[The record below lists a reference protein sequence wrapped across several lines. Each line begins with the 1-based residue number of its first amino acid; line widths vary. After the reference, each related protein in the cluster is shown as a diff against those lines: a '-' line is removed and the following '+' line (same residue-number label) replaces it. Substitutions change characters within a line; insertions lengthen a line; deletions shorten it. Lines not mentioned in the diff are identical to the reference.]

1 MEEKIITLPVNPE
14 TFEYQEYETQDVNL
28 ITLIELDTAFSESS
42 DYIEYHVYNINKE
55 LIYPLSSDS
64 SYTLYN
70 IKQGDILVNPSADLI
85 QAGFNQGS
93 YFVNYSFY
101 RERCNTNSQNR
112 LYISEISSDRTEL
125 RLDTNTNINDFSG
138 SINDFI
144 EYREEQNY
152 FVDFYLNFGNNKTVI
167 ANNIELDDDEEES
180 TILIKL
186 YEPLPEEF
194 DIKSQLWI
202 VEELNT
208 SQAYKVEFPE
218 EIIEVRDY
226 EFIKGPNYNIK
237 VIQEVGEASET
248 VSFSTLLSTP
258 QTSSLQQLN
267 SLLSDKGININVDYE
282 KFEDFVKFSS
292 ALTRLENFYYKVK
305 VIENTQNKLDQFIN
319 PTSGATT
326 ATSAFSASKASLETT
341 INSTIENFDGYE
353 YFLYFNSGSKFSWP
367 KSTSTIPYKLHTTGS
382 TDVINWLGSANES
395 LSTYGGVA
403 LSASNYDE
411 INLDRLHDTIPEYLV
426 EDSNNQNYELF
437 IDMIAQHFDNI
448 WLYTKDVTNR
458 FNADNRLDYGIS
470 KDLVADAIREFGI
483 KVYQNNYGTEDLF
496 AAFLGITPSGSSF
509 PISNITGSSPQ
520 EGQEIVT
527 TQISGSNDIIPLND
541 VNSRIYKKLYHNLPF
556 LLKSKGTMK
565 GVKALLSI
573 LGIPST
579 ILDIKEF
586 GGRIKESTVYDQ
598 PEEIFNRK
606 LKMDGLGNGRIITEF
621 VLNSKWGST
630 NNVPAN
636 VMFRF
641 QTQEVKSSGTY
652 VPPTQSLFELDGN
665 SILTLE
671 YNSGSLAS
679 GSYSGSIPSPTY
691 QYGSL
696 KLQPAGITG
705 SSTSISA
712 PFFDGGWWSVMVNYT
727 HGAPST
733 YTLYAANK
741 SSDYQLTQ
749 QVGFNATASIVNSPT
764 NWINSTA
771 ALFGWRIG
779 GSDKLYLTGSLQE
792 IRYYTKNLSEKTF
805 HDYVL
810 NPSSIQGTT
819 TNSAPEELA
828 FRGSLGGEL
837 FTSSI
842 SIHPKSSGIWATT
855 SSFASQNAFN
865 ISSSNYIPNV
875 ETVSKN
881 QVPSGIRTSKASKIQ
896 VVSSAISTGDTLST
910 YRSIQQDSSLTSKDP
925 DVKYVE
931 TTLSPQSQIDKDIIS
946 QIGYFNLGDYI
957 GDVREMDKTG
967 DNYPD
972 LDRLR
977 NSYFE
982 KYTKSY
988 DLVDFVRLV
997 NFFDNSLFKMI
1008 ENFSPSD
1015 VSLTSGVVVK
1025 QHLLERNRIKRVIPT
1040 TENITYSGSTGQ
1052 IESLGGGTG
1061 GSFERF
1067 QTSGSQYYLTQS
1079 WSEVVQTLDGPL
1091 NKVKN
1096 DQSEFYTG
1104 EFGNQFGTDVSTLET
1119 NVRGVDCSRF
1129 LNPKYSSAF
1138 TISPVFLTT
1147 SNYSKE
1153 EFLSDSLSPVEGVAW
1168 LWVGD
1173 TGVEWIK
1180 ISNTSK
1186 DGSDITSFL
1195 GELTQ
1200 LSLNLTNPKDQS
1212 GTTQDSG
1219 VYTWTLENTVVKSK
1233 FTSYKVKSVRPYNVV
1248 GADNSIQTNFN
1259 FSVTGDMI
1267 WHASSSGTP
1276 ANPVLATGVEAST
1289 PQGYFPSTTSY
1300 PTEQYFRGW
1309 NGALYLEDYN
1319 DYIDTRGTK
1328 TGNFQGF
1335 NVGAK
1340 EISRA
1345 DNLRWEDVENTLS
1358 TLPWFMIG
1366 KAGFRTQ
1373 TLFADLNGQSVR
1385 PIKLV
1390 AIKIITNP
1398 IENACGYMLAL
1409 SNVGGASN
1417 TNFIAVRHDTNA
1429 DKFTEKDGV
1438 LVIEDKTDSP
1448 NSATGTDI
1456 LFEETPIFGFN
1467 DSRYQWHEK
1476 SIIQAGAPLISLPT
1490 VSDQNRNQFPIEASS
1505 IENGKQA
1512 FLTYGF
1518 EPGKFDNIKYCAG
1531 VFDSTGNLATWNVNT
1546 KYGSIGIGNSRYV
1559 TSTFNHNH
1567 LVNDESTGT
1576 INTNIHSPLSLDN
1589 IIITEFGT
1597 KREGN
1602 ISPSVPPPSKPF
1614 SETFTTARNKV
1625 YAPSEGNTSLSK
1637 LQEDI
1642 YLSKFTVSQNS
1653 NGEIWTYNLYLHG
1666 KNNPPPAGIYTIRIT
1681 RRYNGVSFPIG
1692 THPYGGTAGVQLLT
1706 NEYDYDWKLTI
1717 PSVSYD
1723 TMILS
1728 KQPYVWSSIN
1738 EDGNWRSSNR
1748 FITNADY
1755 NKDIASVLYQN
1766 TALHYNTS
1774 TNQIEYTGIW
1784 YKAVDTKIKSSTP
1797 NLNERGG
1804 GLIPNSPNPSSFLI
1818 PSWVYNPQ
1826 HVQGEGDRFTTAP
1839 PSNGDGYEI
1848 VITDYEP

>member
-14 TFEYQEYETQDVNL
+14 TFEYQEYEAQDVNL

-42 DYIEYHVYNINKE
+42 DYIEYHVYDINKE
-55 LIYPLSSDS
+55 LIYPLSSDLPYIS
-64 SYTLYN
+64 YN
-70 IKQGDILVNPSADLI
+70 IKQGDILVNPSDDLI
-85 QAGFNQGS
+85 QAGYNQGS

-125 RLDTNTNINDFSG
+125 RLDSNT
-138 SINDFI
+138 SIVTTSRLVNDFI
-144 EYREEQNY
+144 EYRENQPY
-152 FVDFYLNFGNNKTVI
+152 FVDFILNFGNNKTVI
-167 ANNIELDDDEEES
+167 ANNIEVDDDEGLP

-202 VEELNT
+202 AEELNT

-218 EIIEVRDY
+218 EIIEVKDY
-226 EFIKGPNYNIK
+226 EFIKGPNYNIR
-237 VIQEVGEASET
+237 VVQEVGEASET

-267 SLLSDKGININVDYE
+267 SLLADKGININVDYE

-326 ATSAFSASKASLETT
+326 TTSAFSSSKASLETT

-411 INLDRLHDTIPEYLV
+411 TNLDRLHSTIPEYLV

-448 WLYTKDVTNR
+448 WLYTKDITNR

-496 AAFLGITPSGSSF
+496 AAFLGITPSGSAF

-573 LGIPST
+573 LGVPST

-606 LKMDGLGNGRIITEF
+606 LKTDGSGSGAISTGFI
-621 VLNSKWGST
+621 LNSKWGST
-630 NNVPAN
+630 NNRPAN

-652 VPPTQSLFELDGN
+652 VPPTQSLFQMDGG

-671 YNSGSLAS
+671 YNSGSLVS

-696 KLQPAGITG
+696 KLQPAGLTG

-712 PFFDGGWWSVMVNYT
+712 PFFDGGWWSVMINYA

-733 YTLYAANK
+733 YTLHAANK

-749 QVGFNATASIVNSPT
+749 QVGFNATGSIVSSPT
-764 NWINSTA
+764 NWINTTA

-819 TNSAPEELA
+819 INSAPEELA

-842 SIHPKSSGIWATT
+842 SIHPKSSGIWNTT
-855 SSFASQNAFN
+855 SSFASSN
-865 ISSSNYIPNV
+865 IFTVTGSNYVPNV

-881 QVPSGIRTSKASKIQ
+881 QVPSGIRTGKASKIQ

-957 GDVREMDKTG
+957 GDVREMDKAG

-1119 NVRGVDCSRF
+1119 NARGVDCSRF
-1129 LNPKYSSAF
+1129 TTPKYSTAF

-1153 EFLSDSLSPVEGVAW
+1153 EFLADSLSPVEGVAW

-1200 LSLNLTNPKDQS
+1200 LSLNLTNPIDQS

-1233 FTSYKVKSVRPYNVV
+1233 YTSYKVKSVRPYNVV
-1248 GADNSIQTNFN
+1248 SADNSIQTNFN

-1276 ANPVLATGVEAST
+1276 ANPVLVDQTGVEAST
-1289 PQGYFPSTTSY
+1289 PQGYFPATQAY
-1300 PTEQYFRGW
+1300 PTEQFFRGW
-1309 NGALYLEDYN
+1309 NGALYLEDYE
-1319 DYIDTRGTK
+1319 DYINSRGTK

-1345 DNLRWEDVENTLS
+1345 DSQKDDGTPNWEQIANTLS
-1358 TLPWFMIG
+1358 TLPWFMKG
-1366 KAGFRTQ
+1366 TAGFRTQ
-1373 TLFADLNGQSVR
+1373 TTFTDLNPQDPRIIYLAAIAIVARYGSGNVPLPLENTGEGCESNINFAGGSQHSSMNRIIAIPCPLTISDDDIFEIGTTRENKDKVILKAGPDFPDANSTPPTNILAEGLITRQIGGKYKWHPQSLVR
-1385 PIKLV
+1385 EGTPEILMNEGDYGIQGRSIK
-1390 AIKIITNP
+1390 N
-1398 IENACGYMLAL
+1398 
-1409 SNVGGASN
+1409 
-1417 TNFIAVRHDTNA
+1417 
-1429 DKFTEKDGV
+1429 
-1438 LVIEDKTDSP
+1438 EDKAIYRFS
-1448 NSATGTDI
+1448 NSTQGT
-1456 LFEETPIFGFN
+1456 
-1467 DSRYQWHEK
+1467 
-1476 SIIQAGAPLISLPT
+1476 IIYCPGVIPPPT
-1490 VSDQNRNQFPIEASS
+1490 S
-1505 IENGKQA
+1505 
-1512 FLTYGF
+1512 
-1518 EPGKFDNIKYCAG
+1518 
-1531 VFDSTGNLATWNVNT
+1531 LATWEVEVRSGTQSYTQRYLSPRFSQGTKWYLNPYRSDDPASLIDRTTPSLGKALGNPGYVGINNVQWREVGT
-1546 KYGSIGIGNSRYV
+1546 EYSSIGFY
-1559 TSTFNHNH
+1559 TQTTTFDRSVIYPQGRI
-1567 LVNDESTGT
+1567 LR
-1576 INTNIHSPLSLDN
+1576 PLQGDTQ
-1589 IIITEFGT
+1589 ITDLGF
-1597 KREGN
+1597 N
-1602 ISPSVPPPSKPF
+1602 
-1614 SETFTTARNKV
+1614 
-1625 YAPSEGNTSLSK
+1625 
-1637 LQEDI
+1637 I
-1642 YLSKFTVSQNS
+1642 YLSDFVPNATTGTTAYVLGDAAWGYELAFSS
-1653 NGEIWTYNLYLHG
+1653 G
-1666 KNNPPPAGIYTIRIT
+1666 
-1681 RRYNGVSFPIG
+1681 NGVLPQPGSYKFRFTELKDGTENVLQYHPLKEGSF
-1692 THPYGGTAGVQLLT
+1692 T
-1706 NEYDYDWKLTI
+1706 EYDYDTI
-1717 PSVSYD
+1717 LD
-1723 TMILS
+1723 TITVIIPNPV
-1728 KQPYVWSSIN
+1728 QPYPVQVISRNDEETIRYLNNSHLNQTVSVNNSS
-1738 EDGNWRSSNR
+1738 GMGSG
-1748 FITNADY
+1748 T
-1755 NKDIASVLYQN
+1755 NKDITLN
-1766 TALHYNTS
+1766 TKFSLVKRSGYFL
-1774 TNQIEYTGIW
+1774 TNSFVSDPPSPAFNGQKWRIELMEYT
-1784 YKAVDTKIKSSTP
+1784 P
-1797 NLNERGG
+1797 
-1804 GLIPNSPNPSSFLI
+1804 
-1818 PSWVYNPQ
+1818 
-1826 HVQGEGDRFTTAP
+1826 
-1839 PSNGDGYEI
+1839 
-1848 VITDYEP
+1848 

>member
-1 MEEKIITLPVNPE
+1 MENKIITLPVNPE
-14 TFEYQEYETQDVNL
+14 TFEYQEYESQDVSL
-28 ITLIELDTAFSESS
+28 ITLIELDTAFSSS
-42 DYIEYHVYNINKE
+42 GDYIEYHVYDINKN
-55 LIYPLSSDS
+55 LIYPLSSDLPYT
-64 SYTLYN
+64 SYSV
-70 IKQGDILVNPSADLI
+70 KQGDILVNPSEDLTNT
-85 QAGFNQGS
+85 GFNQGS

-101 RERCNTNSQNR
+101 RERCSSNSQNR
-112 LYISEISSDRTEL
+112 FYISEISSDRTEL
-125 RLDTNTNINDFSG
+125 RLDTNTSINDFSG
-138 SINDFI
+138 SINTFI
-144 EYREEQNY
+144 EYRKEQDY

-202 VEELNT
+202 AEELNT

-218 EIIEVRDY
+218 EIIEVKDY
-226 EFIKGPNYNIK
+226 EFIKGPNYNIR
-237 VIQEVGEASET
+237 VVQEVGEASET

-267 SLLSDKGININVDYE
+267 SLLADKGININVDYE
-282 KFEDFVKFSS
+282 KFEDFVKFST
-292 ALTRLENFYYKVK
+292 ALTRLENFYYKAK

-326 ATSAFSASKASLETT
+326 TTSAFSASKSSLETT

-367 KSTSTIPYKLHTTGS
+367 KSSSTIPYKLHTTGS

-411 INLDRLHDTIPEYLV
+411 TNLDRLHDTIPEYLV
-426 EDSNNQNYELF
+426 EDSNNQNYGLF

-496 AAFLGITPSGSSF
+496 AAFLGVTPDGSSF

-527 TQISGSNDIIPLND
+527 SQISGSNEIIPLND

-565 GVKALLSI
+565 GVKTLLSI
-573 LGIPST
+573 LGVPST

-586 GGRIKESTVYDQ
+586 GGRVKEDTIYDQ
-598 PEEIFNRK
+598 PEEVFNYK
-606 LKMDGLGNGRIITEF
+606 LKMDGLLNVVETPF
-621 VLNSKWGST
+621 VLNSDWNSF
-630 NNVPAN
+630 NDVPAS

-641 QTQEVKSSGTY
+641 QTQEILSAETTVQA
-652 VPPTQSLFELDGN
+652 TQSLFQTDQDVLLSLEYGN
-665 SILTLE
+665 S
-671 YNSGSLAS
+671 GGVS
-679 GSYSGSIPSPTY
+679 GSYSGSIPTPYY
-691 QYGSL
+691 QYAKL
-696 KLQPAGITG
+696 KLQPEGEGGAGTVINL
-705 SSTSISA
+705 
-712 PFFDGGWWSVMVNYT
+712 PFYNGDWWSVMVNYHPT
-727 HGAPST
+727 SPDSFT
-733 YTLYAANK
+733 VYAANK

-749 QVGFNATASIVNSPT
+749 QIGYSASGSITATT
-764 NWINSTA
+764 DNWDNSTIIR
-771 ALFGWRIG
+771 FGKAYPIG
-779 GSDKLYLTGSLQE
+779 EQKYLSGSLQE
-792 IRYYTKNLSEKTF
+792 IRYYNKNVSEKVF
-805 HDYVL
+805 HNYVL
-810 NPSSIQGTT
+810 NPSSIQGSTI
-819 TNSAPEELA
+819 NSSPNELA
-828 FRGSLGGEL
+828 FRASLGGEL
-837 FTSSI
+837 FTGST
-842 SIHPKSSGIWATT
+842 SIHPKISGSWETT
-855 SSFASQNAFN
+855 SSFVGGSGYSIINE
-865 ISSSNYIPNV
+865 NYLPNV
-875 ETVSKN
+875 EIVSKN
-881 QVPSGIRTSKASKIQ
+881 QVPSGIRTGKASKIQ
-896 VVSSAISTGDTLST
+896 VVPSTISTGDTLSL
-910 YRSIQQDSSLTSKDP
+910 YRSVQQDSSLTSKDP
-925 DVKYVE
+925 DIKYVE

-957 GDVREMDKTG
+957 GDVREMDKMG

-977 NSYFE
+977 DSYFE

-1052 IESLGGGTG
+1052 IESFGGGTG
-1061 GSFERF
+1061 GSFEHF

-1079 WSEVVQTLDGPL
+1079 WSEVVQTLDGPI

-1104 EFGNQFGTDVSTLET
+1104 EFGNQFGTDVSILET

-1129 LNPKYSSAF
+1129 TTPKYSSAF

-1153 EFLSDSLSPVEGVAW
+1153 EFLSDSLSPSEGVAW

-1180 ISNTSK
+1180 VSNTSK

-1200 LSLNLTNPKDQS
+1200 LSLNLTNPKDQN
-1212 GTTQDSG
+1212 GTILNSG
-1219 VYTWTLENTVVKSK
+1219 VYTWTLENTLVKSK
-1233 FTSYKVKSVRPYNVV
+1233 YTSYKVKSVRPYNAVS
-1248 GADNSIQTNFN
+1248 ADNSIQTNFN

-1276 ANPVLATGVEAST
+1276 ANPVLATGIEGST

-1300 PTEQYFRGW
+1300 PTEQFFRGW
-1309 NGALYLEDYN
+1309 NGGLYLEDYE
-1319 DYIDTRGTK
+1319 DYINTRGTK

-1358 TLPWFMIG
+1358 TLPWFMKG
-1366 KAGFRTQ
+1366 SSGVLTQ
-1373 TLFADLNGQSVR
+1373 TTFPDLNPQDPR
-1385 PIKLV
+1385 
-1390 AIKIITNP
+1390 
-1398 IENACGYMLAL
+1398 
-1409 SNVGGASN
+1409 
-1417 TNFIAVRHDTNA
+1417 
-1429 DKFTEKDGV
+1429 
-1438 LVIEDKTDSP
+1438 
-1448 NSATGTDI
+1448 
-1456 LFEETPIFGFN
+1456 
-1467 DSRYQWHEK
+1467 
-1476 SIIQAGAPLISLPT
+1476 IIQLAAIAIIARYGSGNVPNTLTNTGEGCESGIDFAGGLHSSMNRIIAIQYDGNESIFITGSAPENSGRLILRKGPDFPDESSTPPTNILAEGLITRQIGTKYAWHPQSLFTSGTPEILMNEG
-1490 VSDQNRNQFPIEASS
+1490 DYGIQGRS
-1505 IENGKQA
+1505 IENEDKAIYRFSNSTQGKII
-1512 FLTYGF
+1512 YC
-1518 EPGKFDNIKYCAG
+1518 PGVIPPPTSK
-1531 VFDSTGNLATWNVNT
+1531 ATWEVQVSNGT
-1546 KYGSIGIGNSRYV
+1546 HEY
-1559 TSTFNHNH
+1559 
-1567 LVNDESTGT
+1567 TG
-1576 INTNIHSPLSLDN
+1576 
-1589 IIITEFGT
+1589 
-1597 KREGN
+1597 
-1602 ISPSVPPPSKPF
+1602 
-1614 SETFTTARNKV
+1614 
-1625 YAPSEGNTSLSK
+1625 TSLSPRFQQGTRYNGRPYESDSYASLDDITTPALGK
-1637 LQEDI
+1637 ALGNSGYVGIDNVTWSENGRTWSSFYLTPSTTFDQTVTYPMGRVLKPLQGDTQITDLGFNI
-1642 YLSKFTVSQNS
+1642 YLSDFIPGTATNVYMGDSS
-1653 NGEIWTYNLYLHG
+1653 WGYSITFSGGNGVL
-1666 KNNPPPAGIYTIRIT
+1666 PPPGSYKFRMTEIKENGTENVIRFHPLKE
-1681 RRYNGVSFPIG
+1681 GSF
-1692 THPYGGTAGVQLLT
+1692 T
-1706 NEYDYDWKLTI
+1706 EYDYDTI
-1717 PSVSYD
+1717 LDTVTTIVPNPVKPYPAEVISGNDEETLRYLNNSNIGEEIYVKRTTTSY
-1723 TMILS
+1723 
-1728 KQPYVWSSIN
+1728 
-1738 EDGNWRSSNR
+1738 G
-1748 FITNADY
+1748 FTNGVE
-1755 NKDIASVLYQN
+1755 KDITLN
-1766 TALHYNTS
+1766 TGFSLVQSGGYFFKQSMVEVPATTADGSKWRVELM
-1774 TNQIEYTGIW
+1774 EYT
-1784 YKAVDTKIKSSTP
+1784 P
-1797 NLNERGG
+1797 
-1804 GLIPNSPNPSSFLI
+1804 
-1818 PSWVYNPQ
+1818 
-1826 HVQGEGDRFTTAP
+1826 
-1839 PSNGDGYEI
+1839 
-1848 VITDYEP
+1848 